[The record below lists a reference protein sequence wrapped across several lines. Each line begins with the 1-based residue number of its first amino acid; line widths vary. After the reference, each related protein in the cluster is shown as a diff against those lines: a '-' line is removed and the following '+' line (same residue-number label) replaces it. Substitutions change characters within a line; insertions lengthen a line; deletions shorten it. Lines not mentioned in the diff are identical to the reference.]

1 LINDPIRLKF
11 GELKIKKLVKF
22 LKLWKDRG
30 YSTSDSQFLA
40 ACSVLRKYIELHKQR
55 QVDISEIISN
65 SDIKTLKII
74 GENNQGGVINY
85 TSEDYFQNSNASF
98 NQFSNSRHSVRHFNG
113 QWIESSI
120 IKEVVGLARNSPSV
134 CNRQGFRVKLVN
146 DPDLV
151 KGALKIQTGLNATAD
166 TVRQLFVITVDRS
179 VFVSSAEWYQ
189 GFIDGGIFLQNIL
202 YALHFYKIAAVPLN
216 WSKHFYLDVKL
227 HKLLQIP
234 KSEKII
240 ALTAIGYPQDLFQ
253 VPFSKRKEV
262 SELLKIIE

>member
-1 LINDPIRLKF
+1 
-11 GELKIKKLVKF
+11 
-22 LKLWKDRG
+22 
-30 YSTSDSQFLA
+30 
-40 ACSVLRKYIELHKQR
+40 
-55 QVDISEIISN
+55 
-65 SDIKTLKII
+65 
-74 GENNQGGVINY
+74 
-85 TSEDYFQNSNASF
+85 
-98 NQFSNSRHSVRHFNG
+98 
-113 QWIESSI
+113 
-120 IKEVVGLARNSPSV
+120 
-134 CNRQGFRVKLVN
+134 VKLVN